1 MRLGEK
7 LHQLRPHI
15 SCEAIIM
22 QEAAFLEKVNCMNI
36 DYGHTITLKP
46 YSGKLFLIFLY
57 QKTRDSESS
66 SE

>member
-22 QEAAFLEKVNCMNI
+22 QEAAFLEKEDCMNV
-36 DYGHTITLKP
+36 DYSHTITLKP
-46 YSGKLFLIFLY
+46 YSDKLFLIFLY
-57 QKTRDSESS
+57 QKTREPESS
-66 SE
+66 SG